1 MWLIL
6 ALGSA
11 LFAGITAILAKA
23 GLQDTD
29 SHLATALRTGVVLV
43 FSWLIVFLTGTQAQL
58 LAMGGT
64 TWISLV
70 LSGLATG
77 GSWLCYFRALQLG
90 DVHKVAAV
98 DKSSTVLTML
108 LAFLVLQE
116 PLTWMK
122 AAGMGA
128 IVGGTW
134 LMVYHPGADRP
145 EKGRK
150 YGWLPWAFGSALC
163 ASLAAL
169 LSKWGMQGI
178 SSHLGTA
185 IRTAVVLVMAWGVVF
200 LLRRQG
206 QVRRLS
212 GKNWC
217 FLLLSGIATGLSWL
231 CYFRAL
237 QTGPMSVVVP
247 VDKLSILVTV
257 VLSRLLFRERLSW
270 RGWLGLGIMTAGTLC
285 LLW

>member
-77 GSWLCYFRALQLG
+77 GSWLCYFRALQ
-90 DVHKVAAV
+90 
-98 DKSSTVLTML
+98 
-108 LAFLVLQE
+108 
-116 PLTWMK
+116 
-122 AAGMGA
+122 
-128 IVGGTW
+128 
-134 LMVYHPGADRP
+134 
-145 EKGRK
+145 
-150 YGWLPWAFGSALC
+150 
-163 ASLAAL
+163 
-169 LSKWGMQGI
+169 
-178 SSHLGTA
+178 
-185 IRTAVVLVMAWGVVF
+185 
-200 LLRRQG
+200 
-206 QVRRLS
+206 
-212 GKNWC
+212 
-217 FLLLSGIATGLSWL
+217 
-231 CYFRAL
+231 
-237 QTGPMSVVVP
+237 TGPMSVVVP

>member
-1 MWLIL
+1 MWLLL

-11 LFAGITAILAKA
+11 LFAGVTAVLAKA

-43 FSWLIVFLTGTQAQL
+43 FSWLIVFLTGAQTQLFAIR
-58 LAMGGT
+58 GT
-64 TWISLV
+64 AWASLV
-70 LSGLATG
+70 LSGVATG

-108 LAFLVLQE
+108 LAVLVLQE
-116 PLTWMK
+116 PLTWKK
-122 AAGMGA
+122 AIGMAA
-128 IVGGTW
+128 IAGGTW
-134 LMVYHPGADRP
+134 LMVYHPRTGVPDRNQ
-145 EKGRK
+145 KHS
-150 YGWLPWAFGSALC
+150 WMLWAFGSALC

-178 SSHLGTA
+178 DSHLGTA
-185 IRTAVVLVMAWGVVF
+185 VRTAVVLAMAWGLVF
-200 LLRRQG
+200 LLRRQK
-206 QVRRLS
+206 QVRQISARS
-212 GKNWC
+212 WA
-217 FLLLSGIATGLSWL
+217 FLFLSGIATGLSWL

-237 QTGPMSVVVP
+237 QLGPMSVVVP

-257 VLSRLLFRERLSW
+257 ILSRILLREKLSL
-270 RGWLGLGIMTAGTLC
+270 RGWFGLCIMTAGTLC

>member
-11 LFAGITAILAKA
+11 LFAGVTAVLAKA
-23 GLQDTD
+23 GIQDTD

-43 FSWLIVFLTGTQAQL
+43 FSWLIVFLTGVQTQLFAIRKV
-58 LAMGGT
+58 A
-64 TWISLV
+64 WISLV

-90 DVHKVAAV
+90 DVHKVVFV

-122 AAGMGA
+122 AVGMAA
-128 IVGGTW
+128 IAGGTW
-134 LMVYHPGADRP
+134 LMMYRPGANVP
-145 EKGRK
+145 ENKQK
-150 YGWLPWAFGSALC
+150 HGWLLWAFGSALC

-169 LSKWGMQGI
+169 LSKWGMQEI
-178 SSHLGTA
+178 DSHLGTA
-185 IRTAVVLVMAWGVVF
+185 VRTVVVLVMAWGLVF
-200 LLRRQG
+200 LLKRHK
-206 QVRRLS
+206 QVRQIS
-212 GKNWC
+212 TKSWV
-217 FLLLSGIATGLSWL
+217 FLFLSGIATGLSWL

-237 QTGPMSVVVP
+237 QLGPMSVVVP

-257 VLSRLLFRERLSW
+257 ILSHTLLREKLSL
-270 RGWLGLGIMTAGTLC
+270 RGWFGLGIMTAGTLC